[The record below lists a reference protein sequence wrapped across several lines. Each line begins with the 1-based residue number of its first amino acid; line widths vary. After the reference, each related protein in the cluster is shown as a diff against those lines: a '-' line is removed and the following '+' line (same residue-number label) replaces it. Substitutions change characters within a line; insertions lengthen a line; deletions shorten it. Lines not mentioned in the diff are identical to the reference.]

1 MKCRNSFS
9 HFSGMRVAFS
19 DAIQGDTY
27 VISVFYNEFRIL
39 VHTNYSVWILEFSF
53 EYVKVRP
60 PYYFYL

>member
-1 MKCRNSFS
+1 
-9 HFSGMRVAFS
+9 MRVAFS

-60 PYYFYL
+60 PYYFYV